1 MGKIFD
7 SIVLL
12 MVKWWSNGGQMVVKW
27 WSNGGQ
33 MVVKWWSNGIIHR
46 RWHTLFSSKHS
57 KVFGSFKLM
66 LYYGI
71 G

>member
-27 WSNGGQ
+27 WSN
-33 MVVKWWSNGIIHR
+33 MVPYIEDGTHYTHPSIQKFLDPLS
-46 RWHTLFSSKHS
+46 
-57 KVFGSFKLM
+57 
-66 LYYGI
+66 
-71 G
+71 

>member
-33 MVVKWWSNGIIHR
+33 MVSYIEDGTHYSHPSIQKFLDPLS
-46 RWHTLFSSKHS
+46 
-57 KVFGSFKLM
+57 
-66 LYYGI
+66 
-71 G
+71 